1 MRIRVLTMNV
11 QHDAGDP
18 RRTEL
23 INAEL
28 RRLSPDLV
36 ALQEV
41 CDGQLG
47 KLIEGTGLTHTTH
60 QSEVLISR
68 WRHGSVLATRWPH
81 RVVDVQEHRPAAGSD
96 VHWWTLAAAVGVP
109 ELGELLFIHPST
121 PWRLD
126 HAGPREQQ
134 LVAAVDADQLH
145 RFRLPSIIAGDLN
158 ASPKSAGIRFLTG
171 LQSLGGRSTQ
181 YHDAWAVA
189 GDGTGYTWT
198 VSNPLA
204 AAEIDE
210 LIGQPRHRRRIDYI
224 FVGSAHSHPDALA
237 RVLHAE
243 LVGDAPVD
251 GVWLSDHFGVLAD
264 LDYSLAE
271 VDADDVPH
279 ERG

>member
-23 INAEL
+23 INAEI

-36 ALQEV
+36 AFQEV
-41 CDGQLG
+41 CDDQLG
-47 KLIEGTGLTHTTH
+47 KLIEGTELTHTTH
-60 QSEVLISR
+60 QSEVLVSD
-68 WRHGSVLATRWPH
+68 WPHGSVVATRWPH
-81 RVVDVQEHRPAAGSD
+81 RVVDVRERSD
-96 VHWWTLAAAVGVP
+96 GPDLHWWTLAAAVDVP

-126 HAGPREQQ
+126 QAGPREQQ
-134 LVAAVDADQLH
+134 LLAAVEVDQLH

-171 LQSLGGRSTQ
+171 LQSLDGRSTH

-189 GDGTGYTWT
+189 GGGTGFTWT
-198 VSNPLA
+198 VANPLA
-204 AAEIDE
+204 ALEIDQ

-224 FVGSAHSHPDALA
+224 FVGSVHSHPEA
-237 RVLHAE
+237 RAQVVHTE
-243 LVGDAPVD
+243 LVGDTPVD
-251 GVWLSDHFGVLAD
+251 GVWLSDHFGILAD
-264 LDYSLAE
+264 LDYS
-271 VDADDVPH
+271 VT
-279 ERG
+279 

>member
-18 RRTEL
+18 RRTGL

-41 CDGQLG
+41 GDDQLA
-47 KLIEGTGLTHTTH
+47 KLVEGTGLSHTTH
-60 QSEVLISR
+60 QSDVLVSS

-81 RVVDVQEHRPAAGSD
+81 RVVDVQEHSEGSD
-96 VHWWTLAAAVGVP
+96 LHWWTLAAAVDVP
-109 ELGELLFIHPST
+109 ELGELLFLHPST

-126 HAGPREQQ
+126 QAGPREQQ
-134 LVAAVDADQLH
+134 LLAVAEVDELH

-158 ASPKSAGIRFLTG
+158 ASPQTAGIRFLTG
-171 LQSLGGRSTQ
+171 LQALGGRSTQ

-189 GDGTGYTWT
+189 GDGAGFTWT
-198 VSNPLA
+198 DANPVG
-204 AAEIDE
+204 AAEIE
-210 LIGQPRHRRRIDYI
+210 LLIGQPGHRRRIDYV
-224 FVGSAHSHPDALA
+224 FVGSAHSHPEARA
-237 RVLHAE
+237 RVVGAE

-264 LDYSLAE
+264 LDYTL
-271 VDADDVPH
+271 
-279 ERG
+279 R